1 MLDKMRLN
9 VSSLHSTCCAIH
21 IALITRSVGR
31 PKHTRVMTGAIEG
44 DTFIGPRAQE
54 LRGLLKINYPISHGI
69 VEDWADMER
78 IWQYVYNTE
87 LATQPQNHPVLLT
100 EAPLN
105 PRSNRDTAAE
115 IMFERFNVPA
125 FFASMQ
131 AVLALYASGRT
142 TGVVLDVGDGVSH
155 AVPVFEGFAA
165 VRGQGVRRMDVA
177 GREVTEALV
186 MQLRRAVGWT
196 PRTSAELEI
205 VRMIKEQKCRVA
217 AADSKEEVGNEE
229 IYELPDG
236 RRLKLTKADLTAA
249 PEVLFNPELAGSEEV
264 GVHQIL
270 VDAIHRTDMDLR
282 RGLYS
287 SVVLSGGT
295 TLLRGFGDRLLGE
308 VRKIAMKDVKI
319 KIYAPP
325 ERKYSTW
332 IGGSILAGLST
343 FRRMWVSAEEYA
355 EDPNIIHRKCL

>member
-1 MLDKMRLN
+1 
-9 VSSLHSTCCAIH
+9 
-21 IALITRSVGR
+21 
-31 PKHTRVMTGAIEG
+31 MTGAIEG

-54 LRGLLKINYPISHGI
+54 LRGLLKIDYPISHGI

-78 IWQYVYNTE
+78 IWQYVYTAE

-105 PRSNRDTAAE
+105 PRSNRDMAAE
-115 IMFERFNVPA
+115 VMFERFNVPA

-142 TGVVLDVGDGVSH
+142 TGVVLDVGDGVTH

-196 PRTSAELEI
+196 PRTSAEMEI

-217 AADSKEEVGNEE
+217 LDNNVQDVDEV
-229 IYELPDG
+229 YELPDG
-236 RRLKLTKADLTAA
+236 RRLKLGRADLIAA
-249 PEVLFNPELAGSEEV
+249 PEVLFNPELVGSEEV

-270 VDAIHRTDMDLR
+270 VDAINRTDMDLR
-282 RGLYS
+282 RGLYA

-295 TLLRGFGDRLLGE
+295 TLLRGFGDRLLAE
-308 VRKIAMKDVKI
+308 VRKIAMKDVRI